1 MMPESTLSTFALR
14 MGIRMRHIYF
24 APDTSVAAVG
34 EDLQIYLQS
43 KSGPQDAK
51 PFMTSVIYL
60 DKSESDLRINLSKTT
75 LYEINRAQKKDGLRI
90 DFLESPT
97 DLEIREFIGFFNVFA
112 KFKGLAQANAGKLV
126 ALRDVRALLVGKS
139 SNETAPMAMHAYICD
154 GHRARLLYSA
164 SNPSL
169 RSSDQRNLLGRANK
183 LLHWKCIIH
192 FQHAGLKEYDLGG
205 ISTLPELE
213 SNNAFKK
220 SFGGTEITEFN
231 ALVGISNK
239 GKFIAFVLRTLLGR

>member
-1 MMPESTLSTFALR
+1 MMLESTLSTFAWHLG
-14 MGIRMRHIYF
+14 MRMRHIYF
-24 APDTSVAAVG
+24 APDTSVAAIR

-43 KSGPQDAK
+43 KSEPQDAK
-51 PFMTSVIYL
+51 LFMTSVIYL
-60 DKSESDLRINLSKTT
+60 DKSESDLNKNLSKTT

-97 DLEIREFIGFFNVFA
+97 DLEIKEFIGFFNVFA

-126 ALRDVRALLVGKS
+126 ALKDVRALLIGKS
-139 SNETAPMAMHAYICD
+139 SNETTPMAMHAYICD

-169 RSSDQRNLLGRANK
+169 RRSDQRNLLGRANK

-192 FQHAGLKEYDLGG
+192 FQHAGFKEYDPGG
-205 ISTLPELE
+205 ISALPELE
-213 SNNAFKK
+213 SSNAFKK

-231 ALVGISNK
+231 ALVCISNK
-239 GKFIAFVLRTLLGR
+239 GKFIAFLLRTFLGR